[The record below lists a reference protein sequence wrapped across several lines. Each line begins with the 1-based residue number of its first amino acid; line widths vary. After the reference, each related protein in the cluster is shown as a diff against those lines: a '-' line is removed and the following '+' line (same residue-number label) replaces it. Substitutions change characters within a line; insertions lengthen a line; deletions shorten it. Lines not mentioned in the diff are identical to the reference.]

1 MGASSREFCQIVTGS
16 SGPHNLFTPIS
27 HQLGAAIESREN
39 LRRCEEVVN
48 RLCRPDEPV
57 PIWQNSQSEAPIHT
71 ILSAFVPGGLGLP
84 DLVRLPSAFG
94 PPGTKADRTV

>member
-1 MGASSREFCQIVTGS
+1 MGTSSREFCQIVTGS

-57 PIWQNSQSEAPIHT
+57 TIWQNSQSEVPIHT
-71 ILSAFVPGGLGLP
+71 VLSAFVPPGPNADGRRTEGGQNGVNGGLQP
-84 DLVRLPSAFG
+84 
-94 PPGTKADRTV
+94 